1 MLELPEMYMLN
12 EQDALSDRFER
23 LDSAGRK
30 LTGAFSLWDNWSEDE
45 RKATVLEFL
54 KV

>member
-12 EQDALSDRFER
+12 EQDALSHRFER
-23 LDSAGRK
+23 LDSAGKK
-30 LTGAFSLWDNWSEDE
+30 LTGAFSLWEDWSEDE